1 MKYKREIYA
10 GALAQSLTAATTAAG
25 EKKVLASFLK
35 MMVRNGDIGQAR
47 RVLDHAERLL
57 AKLGKGDMVVVESAR
72 PLKASSK
79 KKIEALFP
87 NAGNIE
93 ERILPSLVAGV
104 RVRVNDE
111 RELDATLSTRLTK
124 LFSTNY

>member
-10 GALAQSLTAATTAAG
+10 EALAESLSATKSRDE
-25 EKKVLASFLK
+25 EKKVLANFLK

-47 RVLDHAERLL
+47 RVLEDAERVL
-57 AKLGKGDMVVVESAR
+57 AKLGKGDLVVIESAR
-72 PLKASSK
+72 PLKANAK

-87 NAGNIE
+87 KAGNIE
-93 ERILPSLVAGV
+93 ERIMPSLVAGV

-124 LFSTNY
+124 LFTQ